1 LTPSG
6 RRALGPALAARRWPL
21 LLLAVAAAPFV
32 PGAVKFLRHGVT
44 DVMFSGD
51 GAVLELR
58 TLQAAHGRQLLGPY
72 SRFHWSHPGPAF
84 FYLALPLYQLFHQR
98 GAALNLFVLIANF
111 AAATMLVWT
120 ARRLRGDLFALAVAM
135 LLAVY
140 ETVAAPFP
148 LSWEWNPVTPI
159 LPLALLVFLCVRLG
173 TGGVGALP
181 AVAFVASAMV
191 QTHLGFTPATLFL
204 VATGTLFC
212 FHELF
217 VVRTTVAEK
226 DQSGVAQSGVAQSG
240 VAQSGVARPSFARRR
255 VAISLAV
262 TAIVSMLLW
271 VLPLYEDLT
280 RPKGNLHLLGVFC
293 WRRPPA
299 EHSWRVAVEAVS
311 SQLAIFP
318 LALCH
323 ALGRASMD
331 VGMTGRHW
339 LAAGQAAAV
348 VVGLVVALR
357 RRDQPAA
364 LLSAMT
370 LGLFVVAIYAVR
382 EIPGEILDHLVAWV
396 SVLGFV
402 AWAAV
407 AAALVPAAGGH
418 RPLTIGVLV
427 VALPLLAL
435 TLLREDDKP
444 IVPERDLPLERLT
457 AEVETFLHRGHIDR
471 LRLEIAAHD
480 EWPRA
485 AGLVV
490 TLAKDGFDVTV
501 TDDWL
506 FMFGSQLASGAG
518 ALPALVVADATVASQ
533 LRVRPAYELIATAD
547 ETSVFLRPGPRR

>member
-1 LTPSG
+1 
-6 RRALGPALAARRWPL
+6 LAARRWPL

-32 PGAVKFLRHGVT
+32 PGALKFLRHGVT

-58 TLQAAHGRQLLGPY
+58 TLHAAHGRQLLGPY

-98 GAALNLFVLIANF
+98 GPALNLFVLIANF
-111 AAATMLVWT
+111 AAATTLVLV
-120 ARRLRGDLFALAVAM
+120 ARRLRGDLFALVVAV

-140 ETVAAPFP
+140 ETIAAPFP

-173 TGGVGALP
+173 SGGIGVLP
-181 AVAFVASAMV
+181 AVIFVASAMV
-191 QTHLGFTPATLFL
+191 QTHLGFTPAALFL

-212 FHELF
+212 F
-217 VVRTTVAEK
+217 RAPEK
-226 DQSGVAQSGVAQSG
+226 ID
-240 VAQSGVARPSFARRR
+240 RRR
-255 VAISLAV
+255 LAASLGATAVAA
-262 TAIVSMLLW
+262 ALLW
-271 VLPLYEDLT
+271 APPLYEDLT
-280 RPKGNLHLLGVFC
+280 RPKGNLHLLGVFF
-293 WRRPPA
+293 WRRLPA
-299 EHSWRVAVEAVS
+299 EHSWRVALETVS
-311 SQLAIFP
+311 GQLAIFP

-331 VGMTGRHW
+331 LGMTGRHL
-339 LAAGQAAAV
+339 LAGGQAAAV
-348 VVGLVVALR
+348 AVGLVVAWR
-357 RRDQPAA
+357 RRDRPAA
-364 LLSAMT
+364 LLSAIS
-370 LGLFVVAIYAVR
+370 LGLFVVATYAVR

-407 AAALVPAAGGH
+407 ATALVPAAATD
-418 RPLTIGVLV
+418 RRLTIGVLV

-435 TLLREDDKP
+435 TLHRGDDRP
-444 IVPERDLPLERLT
+444 IFRERDLPLERLT
-457 AEVETFLHRGHIDR
+457 ADAETFLHEAHIDR

-490 TLAKDGFDVTV
+490 ALAKHGFGVTV

-506 FMFGSQLASGAG
+506 FMFGAEHASGPG
-518 ALPALVVADATVASQ
+518 ELPALIIADATVASQ
-533 LRVRPAYELIATAD
+533 LRDRPAYAPIATAD
-547 ETSVFLRPGPRR
+547 GTSLFLRTGPER